1 MVPGSNTIRIS
12 ARSTDGIEAVKR
24 LHVIH
29 EPVAQPL
36 SVPADLGLRHNRLLE
51 DCLRDLKQVR
61 VEVEKVQAEKVRKEL
76 LLEIGKERAKAR
88 KRVAEQRKQLELE
101 IEDAE

>member
-1 MVPGSNTIRIS
+1 M
-12 ARSTDGIEAVKR
+12 
-24 LHVIH
+24 
-29 EPVAQPL
+29 
-36 SVPADLGLRHNRLLE
+36 LE
-51 DCLRDLKQVR
+51 DCLRNLKQVR

-88 KRVAEQRKQLELE
+88 KRAAEQRKQLELE